1 MQNICKAVCINALAN
16 LIYLPP
22 SMKCLAFITL
32 FFVAFFNWSCDNN
45 VLPSNPTTPTDSVK
59 LTGTGVLTLKSFQP
73 FSAKNIKLFY
83 HIPKQ
88 ATNQSPILI
97 AIHGAERD
105 GNYTRNTFLSQ
116 ANSLGFIVIAPE
128 FSEIDFPGGD
138 GFNLGNVFVDG
149 DNPSPSTLNTEEE
162 WLFSAIDPIFEF
174 MKTAIGSDVANFDLF
189 GHSAGGQF
197 VHRFIEFKPTSK
209 VNRTV
214 SAASGWYTVPDN
226 NIVFPYGFDKSP
238 AADNDLSALF
248 AKKLYIIVGDKDNNP
263 DDAGLRHN
271 AFADAQGDDRLER
284 AQYFYSRC
292 NEIASASS
300 IAYNWIYQSIPNT
313 GHDLSATSTSAVN
326 ILYR

>member
-1 MQNICKAVCINALAN
+1 
-16 LIYLPP
+16 
-22 SMKCLAFITL
+22 MKYIPLVTL
-32 FFVAFFNWSCDNN
+32 FFVAIFVWSCDNN
-45 VLPSNPTTPTDSVK
+45 VLPPTPTAPIDSVK
-59 LTGTGVLTLKSFQP
+59 LTGTGVLTLKSYQP

-83 HIPKQ
+83 HIPTR
-88 ATNQSPILI
+88 ANNQSPILI

-105 GNYTRNTFLSQ
+105 GNYTRNIFLSQ

-128 FSEIDFPGGD
+128 FSETDFPGGD
-138 GFNLGNVFVDG
+138 GFNLGNVFIDG
-149 DNPSPSTLNTEEE
+149 DNPSPSTLNPEEE

-174 MKTAIGSDVANFDLF
+174 MKTAIGSDVEKFDLF

-238 AADNDLSALF
+238 AADYDLSALF
-248 AKKLYIIVGDKDNNP
+248 YKKLYIIIGDKDNNP

-271 AFADAQGDDRLER
+271 AFADAQGNDRLER
-284 AQYFYSRC
+284 AQFFFTRSS
-292 NEIASASS
+292 EIAAANS
-300 IAYNWIYQSIPNT
+300 ITYNWGYQTIPNT
-313 GHDLSATSTSAVN
+313 GHDLSATSTTAVN